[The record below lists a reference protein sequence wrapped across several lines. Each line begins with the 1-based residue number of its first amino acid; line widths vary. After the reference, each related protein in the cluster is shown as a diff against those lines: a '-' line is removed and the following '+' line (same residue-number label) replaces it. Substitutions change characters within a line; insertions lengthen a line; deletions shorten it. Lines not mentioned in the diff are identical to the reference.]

1 MVNATNCWIKGV
13 RLIQNGGPGSFVFHV
28 VIVNGFRITVKD
40 NYMYG
45 PDVQGNTQYTY
56 TPHVSG
62 SLLFENNILHHS
74 VSPVTPNDP
83 EVGSVYAYNYF
94 DDSYYSPGPQ
104 PHNAGDMLNLYE
116 GNNLGA
122 IFVDSIH
129 GTHFFLTFFRNHF
142 DGIAHN
148 TNGVSSAGGLVL
160 WSHNRFHNVIGNVF
174 GDSSYTSYETNLA
187 DSFNSVYGLGFQGSH
202 GGTSL
207 GNDPNVKR
215 TLMRW
220 GNWDNVTATSRF
232 LAAEVP
238 TGIANFSNLL
248 PASQVIPASLYLS
261 AKPAWF
267 GSVAWPPVGPDVTG
281 GNTTGSGGHAYKIP
295 ARLCFESSASD
306 PAYSTSSPRI
316 KLFNAATCYASS
328 GGSAPSAPS
337 NLRIIP

>member
-1 MVNATNCWIKGV
+1 V
-13 RLIQNGGPGSFVFHV
+13 RLLQTGGPGSFVFHV

-40 NYMYG
+40 NYFYG
-45 PDVQGNTQYTY
+45 PSVQGNTQYTY

-62 SLLFENNILHHS
+62 SLLFENNILHHN

-129 GTHFFLTFFRNHF
+129 GTHFFLSFFRNHF
-142 DGIAHN
+142 DGTAHN
-148 TNGVSSAGGLVL
+148 TDGVSSFGGVVF

-174 GDSSYTSYETNLA
+174 GSTAYTTYETNLQ

-220 GNWDNVTATSRF
+220 GNWDNVTNSTRF
-232 LAAEVP
+232 LASEVP
-238 TGIANFSNLL
+238 STIANFANAVPS
-248 PASQVIPASLYLS
+248 SQVLPPSMYLTT
-261 AKPAWF
+261 KPSWF
-267 GSVAWPPVGPDVTG
+267 GSTPFPAIGPDVTG
-281 GNTTGSGGHAYKIP
+281 GNTSGSGGHAYKIP
-295 ARLCFESSASD
+295 ARNCFESAAVD
-306 PAYSTSSPRI
+306 PSYSNSNPRVRT
-316 KLFNAATCYASS
+316 FNSLTCY
-328 GGSAPSAPS
+328 GPDDQTLPSAPT
-337 NLRIIP
+337 NLHIMTQ